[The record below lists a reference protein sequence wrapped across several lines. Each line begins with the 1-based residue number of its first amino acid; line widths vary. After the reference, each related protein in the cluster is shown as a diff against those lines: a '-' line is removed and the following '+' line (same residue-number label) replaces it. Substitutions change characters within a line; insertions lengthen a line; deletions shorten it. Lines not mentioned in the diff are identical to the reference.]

1 MLTLKSSSC
10 TFKYE
15 DTITHMHTHTRT
27 HTHAHTHTHKHTHAC
42 THAILHTCSHTFTH
56 AHTQLY
62 THAHTHTYTH
72 THANTHTHKL
82 THMLTH
88 NHTCAYT
95 HKHTHIFESHPVV
108 CYLDACCTDCCR
120 WQTEIFKTCPV
131 ARRGGAVWPLP
142 ATLNAYCL
150 LHRSLQP
157 RQILKHILLYEGVE
171 LHGRYLLP
179 GMPAAQITAAST
191 HQILKHIL
199 LYEGV
204 ELHGRYLLPG
214 MPAAQSLQPAFIK
227 F

>member
-1 MLTLKSSSC
+1 
-10 TFKYE
+10 
-15 DTITHMHTHTRT
+15 
-27 HTHAHTHTHKHTHAC
+27 
-42 THAILHTCSHTFTH
+42 
-56 AHTQLY
+56 
-62 THAHTHTYTH
+62 
-72 THANTHTHKL
+72 
-82 THMLTH
+82 
-88 NHTCAYT
+88 
-95 HKHTHIFESHPVV
+95 
-108 CYLDACCTDCCR
+108 
-120 WQTEIFKTCPV
+120 
-131 ARRGGAVWPLP
+131 
-142 ATLNAYCL
+142 LNAYCL